1 MTRSDFR
8 VVLTCSACE
17 YVERRWPGTVPRA
30 RVNRI
35 WDPAT
40 IWRRPARMP
49 PAAWRCS
56 RNGVVRFDLDRFG
69 CAVPGRFVCHRWSWP
84 GYRWLERPAASQW
97 SWPTGDATG
106 PAKKR
111 QSENERERER
121 KVISTQHNFLLISLP
136 LALGVAKCQACKL
149 YIYKCI
155 CICISVRVSLLSPPQ
170 SMQQKGEG
178 QGQRTRRTR
187 TQPNRSKRKPHR
199 HLPFLN

>member
-17 YVERRWPGTVPRA
+17 CVERRWPGTVPRA

-69 CAVPGRFVCHRWSWP
+69 CAVPGRFVWHRWSWP

-97 SWPTGDATG
+97 SWPTGDATA
-106 PAKKR
+106 PTKRDKARKRKK
-111 QSENERERER
+111 EREK

-155 CICISVRVSLLSPPQ
+155 CICVRVSLLSPPQ